1 MSGSPDIRAR
11 NVVRRDRGATVPIP
25 RHPADPRA
33 PCPMVVC
40 VHHHRLV
47 LNGPQAAVARLTA
60 DLVAAGATVL
70 PGAAGAPPR
79 LVWTADDPRALDAL
93 CVRHPRVAAG
103 VERFAFLGET
113 LERLVAAGREVT
125 VLERRPVV
133 GAPESGE
140 EGEDPDPPPSRLLG
154 GLCLD
159 EDCVPLARAALD
171 AAARRVAALP
181 IDVGPG
187 LATSSLDDA
196 LLVGAAAGRVCDQ
209 ATATPLYALAPAV
222 DGALGAI
229 AALAAA
235 ALTTSAAC
243 AGAAGLA
250 ELRHERSW
258 CLTEAT
264 AYAALERLWTRP
276 GDADWPEWIM
286 YVLAGAAAV
295 VEDCAACLHHP
306 APPYVSIHTERQPT
320 DEERLRESAS
330 RLVTTCLQA
339 LVLFDAE
346 EADL

>member
-1 MSGSPDIRAR
+1 MPD
-11 NVVRRDRGATVPIP
+11 GGP
-25 RHPADPRA
+25 
-33 PCPMVVC
+33 

-47 LNGPQAAVARLTA
+47 LNGPRAAVARFVA

-70 PGAAGAPPR
+70 PGVAGAPPR
-79 LVWTADDPRALDAL
+79 LVWTAGDPHALDAL
-93 CVRHPRVAAG
+93 CARHPRVAAG
-103 VERFAFLGET
+103 VERFAFLGQT
-113 LERLVAAGREVT
+113 LERLVAAGRETT

-133 GAPESGE
+133 SVSEPA
-140 EGEDPDPPPSRLLG
+140 EDEDRDPPPSRLLG

-159 EDCVPLARAALD
+159 EDCAPLAPDALD
-171 AAARRVAALP
+171 AAARRVVALP
-181 IDVGPG
+181 IAVGPG

-196 LLVGAAAGRVCDQ
+196 LLVGAAAGRVCEQ
-209 ATATPLYALAPAV
+209 ATATPLYDLAPAAG
-222 DGALGAI
+222 GALGAI
-229 AALAAA
+229 AGLAAA
-235 ALTTSAAC
+235 ALTTGAAC

-250 ELRHERSW
+250 ELQHERAW

-264 AYAALERLWTRP
+264 AHAALERLWTRP

-320 DEERLRESAS
+320 DEERLRETAS

-346 EADL
+346 APEC

>member
-1 MSGSPDIRAR
+1 MPD
-11 NVVRRDRGATVPIP
+11 GGP
-25 RHPADPRA
+25 
-33 PCPMVVC
+33 

-47 LNGPQAAVARLTA
+47 LNGPRAAVARLA
-60 DLVAAGATVL
+60 GDLVAAGATVL
-70 PGAAGAPPR
+70 PGAEGAPPR
-79 LVWTADDPRALDAL
+79 LVWTTGDPRALGVL
-93 CVRHPRVAAG
+93 CARHPRVAAG
-103 VERFAFLGET
+103 VERFAFLGAT
-113 LERLVAAGREVT
+113 LERLVATGREAT

-133 GAPESGE
+133 GEPDPA
-140 EGEDPDPPPSRLLG
+140 EDDGPDPPPSRLLG

-159 EDCVPLARAALD
+159 ADCVPLPRAALD
-171 AAARRVAALP
+171 AAARRVAVLP
-181 IDVGPG
+181 VDVGPG
-187 LATSSLDDA
+187 LAASALDDA

-209 ATATPLYALAPAV
+209 ATATPLYDLAPAAAS
-222 DGALGAI
+222 ALGAI

-250 ELRHERSW
+250 ELQHERAW

-286 YVLAGAAAV
+286 YVLAGAAAI

-346 EADL
+346 APEC